1 MNVRHELA
9 STGLPSAPGKV
20 LNGWWC
26 ASCAKFEGEGP
37 TGIDRK
43 ITIEPWP
50 SMQNSTKTSKI
61 ALRSEWGSAL
71 ETCLTELTF
80 VRDVGFGDLSGVGA
94 RGTTTTIMQKRST
107 GI

>member
-9 STGLPSAPGKV
+9 STGLPSAPGKI
-20 LNGWWC
+20 LNGWWY
-26 ASCAKFEGEGP
+26 ASCAKFEGQGP
-37 TGIDRK
+37 AETDRK

-50 SMQNSTKTSKI
+50 SMQNSMKTNKI
-61 ALRSEWGSAL
+61 ALRSEWRSAL

-94 RGTTTTIMQKRST
+94 GGTTATIMQKRSS